1 MLPAH
6 GPSGSRAQGHIMSN
20 ILRALQTRIG
30 RHPRNN
36 EELDELIWQL
46 TGQRSS
52 LSPRLGAE
60 PLGDPAA
67 DYLNDPSTADLLMK
81 NAKAMTIHDLLKQ
94 ARSEG
99 GNPQMAP
106 MIASIQQLDR

>member
-6 GPSGSRAQGHIMSN
+6 GPSGSRAQRHTMSN
-20 ILRALQTRIG
+20 ILRAL
-30 RHPRNN
+30 RNRDRRLPKSD
-36 EELDELIWQL
+36 EELDEIIWQL

-52 LSPRLGAE
+52 LSPRLGAL

-67 DYLNDPSTADLLMK
+67 DYLNDPSAADLLMK
-81 NAKAMTIHDLLKQ
+81 NAKSMTIHDLLKQ
-94 ARSEG
+94 ARSED

>member
-1 MLPAH
+1 
-6 GPSGSRAQGHIMSN
+6 MSN
-20 ILRALQTRIG
+20 ILRALQTRMG
-30 RHPRNN
+30 RHPRNS

-67 DYLNDPSTADLLMK
+67 DYLNDPSAADLLMK
-81 NAKAMTIHDLLKQ
+81 NAKAMTVHDLLKQ